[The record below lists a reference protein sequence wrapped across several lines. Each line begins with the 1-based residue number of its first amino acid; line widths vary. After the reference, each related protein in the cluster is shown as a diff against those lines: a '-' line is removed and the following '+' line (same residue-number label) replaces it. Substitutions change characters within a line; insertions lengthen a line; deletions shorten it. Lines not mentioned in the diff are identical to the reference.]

1 MADLR
6 KKLEIVSAKFFANR
20 LNECLDGS
28 DVPAQIRERAA
39 ILSKT
44 LDIPRQIAWSLLEGH
59 VMPSLEQL
67 TQIADEFE
75 VDAHWLSG
83 QDA

>member
-1 MADLR
+1 MADSM
-6 KKLEIVSAKFFANR
+6 KKLEIISAKFFASR
-20 LNECLDGS
+20 LNECLDS
-28 DVPAQIRERAA
+28 SEVPAQIRERAA

-59 VMPSLEQL
+59 VIPTIEQAL
-67 TQIADEFE
+67 QIADEFE
-75 VDAHWLSG
+75 VDVHWLSG